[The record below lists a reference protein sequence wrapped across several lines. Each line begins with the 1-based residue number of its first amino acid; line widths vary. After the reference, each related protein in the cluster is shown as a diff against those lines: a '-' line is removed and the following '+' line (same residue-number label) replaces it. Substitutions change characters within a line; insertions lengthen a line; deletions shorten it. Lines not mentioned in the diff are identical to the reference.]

1 VIYPCNG
8 ILLSLKRKKLLPGTV
23 SMSIVPATK
32 KAEARET
39 LEPGSELLGT
49 SLGNIASPCLKIKQ

>member
-1 VIYPCNG
+1 MVASGIY
-8 ILLSLKRKKLLPGTV
+8 LKVTAL